1 LTLPGCEIKE
11 LKQIANRIGFTSS
24 EAKVVLFLC
33 AVILAGLVIK
43 YIINLDETSELTAV
57 NYSEEDSL
65 FNYYRNAPDS
75 LDGTSNLG
83 DKKVDYE
90 QELLDFSENDL
101 SSPKSADDPLTGDK
115 ININTADSKT
125 LSRLPGIGIK
135 TAEKIIALR
144 SSKQRFD
151 SVEEL
156 LEVKGIGEAKLNNIR
171 KHIIIE

>member
-1 LTLPGCEIKE
+1 MILQGCEIKG

-24 EAKVVLFLC
+24 EAKVILFLC

-43 YIINLDETSELTAV
+43 YVINMDETGDLPVAD
-57 NYSEEDSL
+57 YSEEDSL
-65 FNYYRNAPDS
+65 FNYYKNAPDS
-75 LDGTSNLG
+75 QDGSSILS

-101 SSPKSADDPLTGDK
+101 SPPNSTDDPLKGDK
-115 ININTADSKT
+115 ININTADAET
-125 LSRLPGIGIK
+125 LSRLPGIGMK

-144 SSKQRFD
+144 SLRQRFD

-156 LEVKGIGEAKLNNIR
+156 LEVKGIGKTKLDNIR
-171 KHIIIE
+171 KHIIVE

>member
-1 LTLPGCEIKE
+1 

-24 EAKVVLFLC
+24 EAKVILFLC
-33 AVILAGLVIK
+33 AVILAGLAIK
-43 YIINLDETSELTAV
+43 YIINIDGNGELPVAD
-57 NYSEEDSL
+57 YSKEDSL
-65 FNYYRNAPDS
+65 FDYYRNAADS
-75 LDGTSNLG
+75 PAASSILS

-101 SSPKSADDPLTGDK
+101 SPPKITDDPLTGDK
-115 ININTADSKT
+115 ININTAGAET

-144 SSKQRFD
+144 SLKQRFD

-156 LEVKGIGEAKLNNIR
+156 LEVKGIGKTKLSNIR